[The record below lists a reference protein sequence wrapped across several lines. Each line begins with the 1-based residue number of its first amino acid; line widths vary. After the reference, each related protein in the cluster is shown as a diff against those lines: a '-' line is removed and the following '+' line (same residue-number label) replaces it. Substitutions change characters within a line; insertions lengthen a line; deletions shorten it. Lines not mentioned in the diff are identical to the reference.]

1 MKKKAFFV
9 AATGQHIGK
18 TTTCLGLVS
27 GLIKR
32 FSKVGFIKPVGQ
44 EHVNT
49 KAGLKVDK
57 DALLFKEQFALL
69 DDYTF
74 ISPVLFPKGFTRD
87 FLDGNILEGDLEKKI
102 IQSFNTISR
111 DKECVIVEGTGHV
124 GVGSIAKLSNAK
136 VASLLGINMILI
148 VSGGLGSAFDYLTLN
163 KTLCDFYGVKIA
175 GVILNRVFDDKREMV
190 LKYMGK
196 ALSQWNIPILGCIP
210 YDSFLSNPSM
220 KDFEIL
226 FKTSLLSGKKHH
238 MRHFLHTRLV
248 AGSLEKFQELTVPN
262 QLVITPANR
271 EDIILATLHKHLEI
285 KERAGRSD
293 GPKTGLILTG
303 DSFPG
308 KSIIKKLNDADIPML
323 YAPLSSY
330 EAMQRITSYTVKIR
344 KEDKEKVKEA
354 INLVESHIDFDK
366 LIKAAELSKNH

>member
-1 MKKKAFFV
+1 
-9 AATGQHIGK
+9 
-18 TTTCLGLVS
+18 
-27 GLIKR
+27 
-32 FSKVGFIKPVGQ
+32 
-44 EHVNT
+44 
-49 KAGLKVDK
+49 
-57 DALLFKEQFALL
+57 
-69 DDYTF
+69 
-74 ISPVLFPKGFTRD
+74 
-87 FLDGNILEGDLEKKI
+87 
-102 IQSFNTISR
+102 
-111 DKECVIVEGTGHV
+111 
-124 GVGSIAKLSNAK
+124 
-136 VASLLGINMILI
+136 
-148 VSGGLGSAFDYLTLN
+148 
-163 KTLCDFYGVKIA
+163 
-175 GVILNRVFDDKREMV
+175 
-190 LKYMGK
+190 
-196 ALSQWNIPILGCIP
+196 
-210 YDSFLSNPSM
+210 
-220 KDFEIL
+220 
-226 FKTSLLSGKKHH
+226 